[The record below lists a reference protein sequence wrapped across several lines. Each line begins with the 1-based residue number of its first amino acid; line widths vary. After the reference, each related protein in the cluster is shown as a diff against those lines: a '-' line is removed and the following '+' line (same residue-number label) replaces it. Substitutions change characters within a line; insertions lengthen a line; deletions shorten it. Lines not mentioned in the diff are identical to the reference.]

1 MAHHLRTLCT
11 AGLTLGIFA
20 LVTPA
25 TSSAQKA
32 AVKCK
37 DGTTS
42 TATGRGAC
50 SGHGGVD
57 QAATKVEQKTV
68 KTEEKAATAA
78 VKRTKG
84 TQVTQTCADGTTT
97 TATGRGACSG
107 HGGVKA
113 ARVTS
118 KATGAEI
125 PITPLPPTSPTP
137 PPPRK
142 PALVSP
148 KAPAAKPEP
157 ERSEKSTVAGSGGGE
172 DKNPAGA
179 IAQCKDGMYSHAKN
193 HTGACS
199 RHGGVARWLGITLK
213 QK

>member
-11 AGLTLGIFA
+11 AGLTVGIFA

-25 TSSAQKA
+25 ISSAQKT

-57 QAATKVEQKTV
+57 QAATKVEKKTV
-68 KTEEKAATAA
+68 KTEEKTAKAT
-78 VKRTKG
+78 VKRTPG

-97 TATGRGACSG
+97 TVTGRGACSG

-113 ARVTS
+113 AEVTS
-118 KATGAEI
+118 KATGAAI
-125 PITPLPPTSPTP
+125 PVAGTAVKPKPKPPTVAPTA
-137 PPPRK
+137 RTTTK
-142 PALVSP
+142 AAP
-148 KAPAAKPEP
+148 KA
-157 ERSEKSTVAGSGGGE
+157 TVAGSGGGE
-172 DKNPAGA
+172 DNNPAGA

-193 HTGACS
+193 REGACS
-199 RHGGVARWLGITLK
+199 RHGGVARWM
-213 QK
+213 

>member
-20 LVTPA
+20 LVTPT

-57 QAATKVEQKTV
+57 QAATKFVKKTV
-68 KTEEKAATAA
+68 KSEEKTAKAT
-78 VKRTKG
+78 VKRTPG
-84 TQVTQTCADGTTT
+84 TEVTQTCADGTTT
-97 TATGRGACSG
+97 TVTGRGACSG

-113 ARVTS
+113 AGVTS
-118 KATGAEI
+118 KATGAAI
-125 PITPLPPTSPTP
+125 PITPLPPT
-137 PPPRK
+137 K
-142 PALVSP
+142 PAF
-148 KAPAAKPEP
+148 
-157 ERSEKSTVAGSGGGE
+157 ERSKASPKSTVAGSGE
-172 DKNPAGA
+172 ADDKNPAGA

-193 HTGACS
+193 REGACS
-199 RHGGVARWLGITLK
+199 RHGGVGRWM
-213 QK
+213 